1 MNTTWNESQAAIR
14 SDFAEFGHRVA
25 DRASNS
31 RKERQ
36 FDRISWDELASS
48 SFFKLA
54 VPKQYGGIG
63 NGWWDFAAAFEG
75 LSTTARDL
83 GFLLSIIAHMGA
95 IRIITEKGSEEQK
108 QLYLPRLAAGV
119 IAATA
124 ATEESGG
131 SDVSRIQTR
140 ATGENDGFTLQGV
153 KKHITNAPIAEIFVI
168 VGRLSVLPEK
178 RDMTLFI
185 LDRNNLGLTT
195 APAEVMFGNETSPTG
210 DIFIKNVALSSNNII
225 TPAGEGLQQLYSML
239 TLDRLLYALVSAG
252 YLEPILSSAI
262 TRITGRQSFKK
273 PMQEHQYVQEK
284 IVNIKLAMETSRL
297 LAYAAL
303 DRMLKEDTEANLM
316 ASAAKYVGCESLWTS
331 AHEFLQLHGHYG
343 YVTEEITNVIKDTIA
358 TRIAGGTSE
367 IQKVNIFNQLLS
379 LHKTL

>member
-1 MNTTWNESQAAIR
+1 MDTTWNENQASIR
-14 SDFAEFGHRVA
+14 ADFATFGYRIA

-31 RKERQ
+31 RRERQ
-36 FDRISWDELASS
+36 FDRISWDELAST

-54 VPKQYGGIG
+54 VPKEYGGTG

-75 LSTTARDL
+75 LSTTAGDL

-95 IRIITEKGSEEQK
+95 IRIIAEKGSEEQK
-108 QLYLPRLAAGV
+108 QTYLPRLAAGK

-131 SDVSRIQTR
+131 SDVSRIQTK
-140 ATGENDGFTLQGV
+140 ATEKGNELTLEGI
-153 KKHITNAPIAEIFVI
+153 KKHITNAPIADIFVI
-168 VGRLSVLPEK
+168 VGRLASLPEK

-185 LDRNNLGLTT
+185 LDRSSSGLTT

-210 DIFIKNVALSSNNII
+210 DILIHNVVIGSKNII
-225 TPAGEGLQQLYSML
+225 TPPGKGLQQLYSML
-239 TLDRLLYALVSAG
+239 TLDRLLYSLVSAG

-262 TRITGRQSFKK
+262 TRITGRQSFKR

-284 IVNIKLAMETSRL
+284 IVHIKLAMENSRL

-303 DRMLKEDTEANLM
+303 DRMLKNHPEANLM

-331 AHEFLQLHGHYG
+331 AYEFLQLHGHYG

-367 IQKVNIFNQLLS
+367 IQKVNIFNQLIS
-379 LHKTL
+379 LHKTA